1 MLLTSLQAL
10 KITQHAWVSIIDW
23 LNTRIIQYRQPSCSN
38 MSQVLN
44 FIHVYLTANRCSLS
58 VLAWSLWQ
66 FQDKSYIWAVH
77 WFKYVTLWHN
87 YIQNI
92 LLVTQT
98 WALFPLYSFLHSIFC
113 PFFPLFVLYTGHFVH
128 KSVAKLYKR

>member
-10 KITQHAWVSIIDW
+10 KINKHAWVSIIDW

-44 FIHVYLTANRCSLS
+44 LMHFYLTADGCNLS
-58 VLAWSLWQ
+58 ILAWLCWQ
-66 FQDKSYIWAVH
+66 FKDKSCIWAAH
-77 WFKYVTLWHN
+77 WFIYVTLWHI
-87 YIQNI
+87 YLQNM

-98 WALFPLYSFLHSIFC
+98 WALFPFFYPFHFLSFFASFC
-113 PFFPLFVLYTGHFVH
+113 AQYRTFRSQERSKIVQ
-128 KSVAKLYKR
+128 